1 MRYGFDCHLSSGH
14 GVNYVANPF
23 KLQERLTP
31 PVFVLLFVTNRQ
43 SIPFFPKQGL
53 MPNKPNLITGAL
65 WREIQ

>member
-23 KLQERLTP
+23 KLQERFTP

-43 SIPFFPKQGL
+43 SVFLSFL
-53 MPNKPNLITGAL
+53 NKA
-65 WREIQ
+65 